1 MNSLLLIIT
10 KTFNIRIEKI
20 SFFFVFWYLFRFN
33 KPSSELERDREEE
46 RRFEGLNSLQIPNP
60 LNFPPLGL
68 KLFGIDSTDPA
79 EGFQVPDSDSRIFE
93 TPGFTSHDELSSAG
107 FSSGFENSNPPFL
120 FEPTEEGYSG
130 IYGFSTPRPYLA
142 HSHTPIISSP
152 VRYTPVSN
160 PSLPPVP
167 THPSHVKSYSN
178 PNKNPQSIFSKSHP
192 STHSI
197 TPKPYVS
204 SLPQSSY
211 PKSDSHLHASPHP
224 SYSFASHPSSFP
236 HTKTSYNSA
245 LLSPTYVTHKEDKYV
260 IQHWITLLRILKID
274 AIQNTSSRNLGR
286 EIWILKILNFE
297 GEIWKSWK

>member
-1 MNSLLLIIT
+1 M
-10 KTFNIRIEKI
+10 
-20 SFFFVFWYLFRFN
+20 FRFN

-192 STHSI
+192 STHS
-197 TPKPYVS
+197 S
-204 SLPQSSY
+204 SLTNTHSGSYLNKHSNVHHASNTKIPSDTYSSSY
-211 PKSDSHLHASPHP
+211 SDLHSNPFSKPKESFFSPPSPPLYSVHHSSFSFSEPSHNS
-224 SYSFASHPSSFP
+224 PSSESFY
-236 HTKTSYNSA
+236 TEN
-245 LLSPTYVTHKEDKYV
+245 
-260 IQHWITLLRILKID
+260 QG
-274 AIQNTSSRNLGR
+274 SSG
-286 EIWILKILNFE
+286 NFHS
-297 GEIWKSWK
+297 GEVGSRKGLYSS